1 MGTLFLIDERST
13 HTEPIEKRRKP
24 HHANLRENAH
34 GQDHHPRGRA
44 IRHHRECQVQD
55 PGQGRYSSR
64 SAAIDLRWQAA
75 RGRPNLVRLQHPEGE
90 HPPLGPPTSRRC
102 HRAISQDLGPEIQ
115 LQQVDL
121 PKVLRSIEP
130 TSHQLPK
137 AKVRSIQR
145 SSTKEASQLNKFTH
159 VFSIF
164 TVFYILPWF
173 VFK

>member
-1 MGTLFLIDERST
+1 MSSPRSRT
-13 HTEPIEKRRKP
+13 KKVFP
-24 HHANLRENAH
+24 
-34 GQDHHPRGRA
+34 
-44 IRHHRECQVQD
+44 
-55 PGQGRYSSR
+55 R

-75 RGRPNLVRLQHPEGE
+75 RGWPNLVGLQHPEGE
-90 HPPLGPPTSRRC
+90 HPSLGPPTSRWR
-102 HRAISQDLGPEIQ
+102 HRAIPQDLGPEIQ

-121 PKVLRSIEP
+121 PKVLRSFEP

-145 SSTKEASQLNKFTH
+145 SSTKEASQLNKFNTYLATL
-159 VFSIF
+159 